1 MKGSVATRTKQ
12 AKRRALDCCHRCGG
26 LMVSEFAL
34 ETRGLEWHCVT
45 CGDRV
50 DQVILARRQQQDAR
64 QETEPACAGSGH
76 SRLN

>member
-1 MKGSVATRTKQ
+1 MKGSVATQTKQ
-12 AKRRALDCCHRCGG
+12 AKQRALDCCHRCGG
-26 LMVSEFAL
+26 LTVPELSPDTGMVE
-34 ETRGLEWHCVT
+34 RHCVI

-64 QETEPACAGSGH
+64 QETEPAFAGSGY